1 MWAWGREAF
10 AVSLTQVRSKAGEH
24 RCQQGTLTKTNDA
37 RCAVEMGGDVKNRGY
52 LPYGGDSTE
61 GGGVHAPGTVDI
73 PLLLV

>member
-1 MWAWGREAF
+1 M
-10 AVSLTQVRSKAGEH
+10 SAGDI
-24 RCQQGTLTKTNDA
+24 NADDDA
-37 RCAVEMGGDVKNRGY
+37 RCVVEMGGDVKNRGY